1 MKRKWY
7 VYLFVF
13 SLLMSGCAKIK
24 PDTPQSGKY
33 ATQNRLSAVEYSI
46 YINKQLTVFTNQIST
61 RMGSIS
67 NLSKDFNVDN
77 EITLAQNSLD
87 ILQETYDETAT
98 VYPSEGDDANRDAT
112 LVVMMTAIGHL
123 QSYINDLDK
132 KSDVSGYFKDFEND
146 FNSLTGQAG
155 LYNQ

>member
-87 ILQETYDETAT
+87 ILQETYDEDRK
-98 VYPSEGDDANRDAT
+98 S
-112 LVVMMTAIGHL
+112 VV
-123 QSYINDLDK
+123 
-132 KSDVSGYFKDFEND
+132 
-146 FNSLTGQAG
+146 
-155 LYNQ
+155 

>member
-1 MKRKWY
+1 
-7 VYLFVF
+7 
-13 SLLMSGCAKIK
+13 
-24 PDTPQSGKY
+24 
-33 ATQNRLSAVEYSI
+33 
-46 YINKQLTVFTNQIST
+46 
-61 RMGSIS
+61 MGSIS

-112 LVVMMTAIGHL
+112 LVVMMTAISHL

>member
-1 MKRKWY
+1 MKRKL
-7 VYLFVF
+7 YLCVLAIV
-13 SLLMSGCAKIK
+13 LLLSSCTKVE
-24 PDTPQSGKY
+24 PDSSRDGKY

-61 RMGSIS
+61 RMGSVS

-87 ILQETYDETAT
+87 ILQETYDETAV
-98 VYPSEGDDANRDAT
+98 VYPSEGDDANRDTT
-112 LVVMMTAIGHL
+112 LIVMMTAIEHV
-123 QSYINDLDK
+123 QSYIKDLGKNVDI
-132 KSDVSGYFKDFEND
+132 SGYYKDFEND
-146 FNSLTGQAG
+146 FNALTGQAG